1 MHLGGQALT
10 KTQVHVSATE
20 AIGVLVALIVLA
32 ITFGSLLA
40 AGMPI
45 VTAILGV
52 GVTMAGVLS
61 VAAFAT

>member
-1 MHLGGQALT
+1 M
-10 KTQVHVSATE
+10 
-20 AIGVLVALIVLA
+20 LVALVVLA

-52 GVTMAGVLS
+52 GIAMSGVLS